1 MEKLKLISVRIDPD
15 TLAKIEAM
23 VRKHYYWKRN
33 TIINGILQAVIHG
46 FDERNIIDMVQY
58 HPNFN
63 EIEVAQFK
71 CRKKNG

>member
-1 MEKLKLISVRIDPD
+1 MEKLELISVRIDPK
-15 TLAKIEAM
+15 TLAKIEEM
-23 VRKHYYWKRN
+23 VRRHYYWKRN

-46 FDERNIIDMVQY
+46 FNEKDIIDMVRY

-71 CRKKNG
+71 CKK